1 MRGQKKKKEIYD
13 ACTLLVSMDRY
24 FAAEIALPGMILGTY
39 ISMTRR
45 ALLLCFFRA
54 FTILQSMCISI
65 SLIAGEKRMFFR

>member
-39 ISMTRR
+39 LVHQYDTKSTSTLFLPSIHYTTINVHINQSDRR
-45 ALLLCFFRA
+45 
-54 FTILQSMCISI
+54 
-65 SLIAGEKRMFFR
+65 